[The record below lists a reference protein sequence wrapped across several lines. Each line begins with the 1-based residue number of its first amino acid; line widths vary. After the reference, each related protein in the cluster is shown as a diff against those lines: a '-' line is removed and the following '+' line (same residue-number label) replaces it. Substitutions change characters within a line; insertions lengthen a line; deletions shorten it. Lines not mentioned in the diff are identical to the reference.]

1 MNFTDHAQISAIHF
15 ADDSTFYKSF
25 KAIQV
30 NQVAKE
36 LEKTILNQ
44 FKIDQIRETWF
55 SMPLKQNQCYFWNR
69 GYQNDLSF
77 SKKTRLPW
85 QRNRT
90 CTVN

>member
-25 KAIQV
+25 KATQV

-55 SMPLKQNQCYFWNR
+55 SMPLKQNQCYFWN
-69 GYQNDLSF
+69 GI
-77 SKKTRLPW
+77 SKRLKLLEKD
-85 QRNRT
+85 T
-90 CTVN
+90 FAMTKK

>member
-25 KAIQV
+25 KATQV
-30 NQVAKE
+30 NQVVKE

-55 SMPLKQNQCYFWNR
+55 SMPLNKINAIFET
-69 GYQNDLSF
+69 GDI
-77 SKKTRLPW
+77 KTI
-85 QRNRT
+85 
-90 CTVN
+90 